1 MQAMKRDLNAM
12 LRPRSI
18 ALVGATDRSRWSQNT
33 FDNLINRKY
42 PGEVHLV
49 SRRGGTVHGR
59 SAATSCVAIGAPVDL
74 ALLMVPMAAIE
85 EALADLAAADVHNA
99 VILASGFAETG
110 HEGADHQ
117 ARLASLARQHGVSLL
132 GPNCL
137 GFVNFI
143 DNVPLWTGGF
153 RAPSRPGSIAVVT
166 QSGANGSFI
175 SSLAAQHEIGLS
187 HMVSTGNEADLDCAA
202 FIDHLVEQPEVRA
215 IALFAETIRHAPS
228 FAAAARRAIAA
239 AKPIV
244 VLKIGLSEVTARSAQ
259 AHTGALVGDD
269 RVFDGVCR
277 QFGIVRVDSIEDLLY
292 TADVITRTG
301 VLQPGGLGTVSISG
315 GACEIIAD
323 RAQVLNVPLP
333 PLSDGA
339 MAELHAALPSFGTP
353 HNPLDITGGAVLQ
366 PDLFEQGLRILGRQ
380 PEFSAIACLFDVP
393 VAEEHATE
401 FTLSALRHIAAG
413 LHAAEMPALLVS
425 HSVKP
430 VTEVSRRIIDDIG
443 L

>member
-1 MQAMKRDLNAM
+1 MPRDLTAM

-42 PGEVHLV
+42 AGTVHLI
-49 SRRGGTVHGR
+49 SRRGGIVHGR
-59 SAATSCVAIGAPVDL
+59 AAATSCVAVGEPIDL
-74 ALLMVPMAAIE
+74 GLLMVPMAAIE
-85 EALADLAAADVHNA
+85 EALADLAAANVRNA
-99 VILASGFAETG
+99 VILTSGFAETG
-110 HEGADHQ
+110 QDGADVQ
-117 ARLASLARQHGVSLL
+117 TRLAALARQRGVSLL

-143 DNVPLWTGGF
+143 ANVPLWTGGF
-153 RAPSRPGSIAVVT
+153 RAPSKPGSIAVVT

-187 HMVSTGNEADLDCAA
+187 HMVSTGNEADLDCAD
-202 FIDHLVEQPEVRA
+202 FIDHLINLPEVRA

-259 AHTGALVGDD
+259 AHTGALVGDA

-277 QFGIVRVDSIEDLLY
+277 QLGIVRVDSIEDLLF
-292 TADVITRTG
+292 TADVMARTG
-301 VLQPGGLGTVSISG
+301 VLKPRGLAVVSISG
-315 GACEIIAD
+315 GACEIVAD

-333 PLSDGA
+333 ELSDTA
-339 MAELHAALPSFGTP
+339 VAELRAALPSFGTP

-366 PDLFEQGLRILGRQ
+366 PDLFEQGLRILGKQ
-380 PEFSAIACLFDVP
+380 PEFSALACLFDVP
-393 VAEEHATE
+393 VTEALATE
-401 FTLSALRHIAAG
+401 FTLTALRHIAAG
-413 LHAAEMPALLVS
+413 LNVAQMPALMIS
-425 HSVKP
+425 HTIKP
-430 VTEVSRRIIDDIG
+430 VTEA
-443 L
+443 